1 MFMDVPRFFFSSQK
15 IIKTYLM
22 YQEDVMQKTFLN
34 NSNITVPLS

>member
-1 MFMDVPRFFFSSQK
+1 MFMDVPFFFPPPPK